1 MKASKHQ
8 IENNCAAVYVRISL
22 TVHNPL
28 SVLVSKLQNYRNA
41 IERRAQSDPKKL
53 TKAYNE
59 RV

>member
-8 IENNCAAVYVRISL
+8 IENKCAAVYVRISL

-41 IERRAQSDPKKL
+41 LERRAQSGPKKAN
-53 TKAYNE
+53 KSI
-59 RV
+59 